1 MTTVASVEIRRA
13 GKLPRVP
20 VAMTICAAIEFD
32 LEYCVLPF
40 RNMALR
46 AFQAS
51 VATLQRIRR
60 GRMFLNRKFRW
71 LPALHRVT
79 GRALS
84 LLRAFGKLAVVYILV
99 AVHALG
105 EYQRLL
111 EVTVRMALTAVDTRV
126 LSLQRKL
133 RFGVIKALID

>member
-1 MTTVASVEIRRA
+1 
-13 GKLPRVP
+13 
-20 VAMTICAAIEFD
+20 
-32 LEYCVLPF
+32 
-40 RNMALR
+40 MALPT
-46 AFQAS
+46 FQPS

-60 GRMFLNRKFRW
+60 GRMFLDGELRW

-84 LLRAFGKLAVVYILV
+84 LVRMFGKLAFVCILM

-126 LSLQRKL
+126 FPLQRKL